1 MRKKCKRAVC
11 VLMLLPFFA
20 VLSLGLVACKGEAR
34 PSYALTLE
42 YVPAAGILYG
52 EMQLAAVGLSEEPQT
67 ELKLS
72 LFPNAFR
79 EGNTPVP
86 EAYRSAVYYEGES
99 FGHIDV
105 RELKGA
111 GSFSLSEDGAT
122 LTAVLPRALK
132 RGEHAAL
139 SMQFEV
145 MLPRIN
151 YCLGIGEHTVNLLHF
166 YPLWLMGEAV
176 PYADYAVSL
185 TVPNSYN
192 IICGFSGETHEEN
205 ARTTFTMTAESVR
218 EVCFVL
224 AEGMTCTAGERARYW
239 HLRRDASEELAVAE
253 ESLTFFSETFGEYDF
268 PNFAV
273 VETDLP
279 FPFHGAGLAL
289 VPSLQA
295 GEGLRESV
303 VRTAAS
309 QWWGEMAGASALHPW
324 QNAGLANW
332 SAALY
337 FETQEEGAYR
347 TRVAAAEGRYRAFVS
362 VRKQLSGEVDTS
374 MDRPL
379 SAFSGAYEYRSV
391 IEDKSLILF
400 DRIESVLGEK
410 RMTAGIKQYFSA
422 ARGRIASP
430 EELISS
436 LSSKVDVS
444 GIFASF
450 VEGTCVI

>member
-1 MRKKCKRAVC
+1 MHKKCKRAVC

-52 EMQLAAVGLSEEPQT
+52 EMQLTAVGISEEPQT

-79 EGNTPVP
+79 EGSSPVP

-289 VPSLQA
+289 VPASEQ
-295 GEGLRESV
+295 GERRSDAIVFG
-303 VRTAAS
+303 TAA
-309 QWWGEMAGASALHPW
+309 QWWGEMASALHPW
-324 QNAGLANW
+324 QSEGLAMW
-332 SAALY
+332 SAAR
-337 FETQEEGAYR
+337 FFGREEGGYSSR
-347 TRVAAAEGRYRAFVS
+347 IAAAEGRYRTFVS

-374 MDRPL
+374 MDRPP
-379 SAFSGAYEYRSV
+379 SGFSGAYEYRSV
-391 IEDKSLILF
+391 VLDKALILF
-400 DRIESVLGEK
+400 DRVSCVLGEK
-410 RMTAGIKQYFSA
+410 KMAAGLKAYFSA
-422 ARGRIASP
+422 ARGRTASP

-436 LSSKVDVS
+436 LSSKVDAS

-450 VEGTCVI
+450 VGGTVII